1 MENTTGQLTA
11 RQLLDFLLDCA
22 RNGADLDKVAV
33 NYRQD
38 FDSDVMPVVLVEED
52 LYDRETNNVLESIVL
67 VSDDYTG

>member
-1 MENTTGQLTA
+1 MENTTQLTA

-22 RNGADLDKVAV
+22 RNGADLDKVVV

-38 FDSDVMPVVLVEED
+38 FDSDVMPVALVEED

-67 VSDDYTG
+67 VSDGGA

>member
-1 MENTTGQLTA
+1 METTTQLTA

-38 FDSDVMPVVLVEED
+38 FDSDVMPVALVEED

-67 VSDDYTG
+67 VSDGGA

>member
-1 MENTTGQLTA
+1 METTTHLTA

-22 RNGADLDKVAV
+22 RNGADLDKVIV

-67 VSDDYTG
+67 VSDDYQG

>member
-1 MENTTGQLTA
+1 METTTHLTA

-22 RNGADLDKVAV
+22 QNGADLDKVAV

-38 FDSDVMPVVLVEED
+38 FDSDVMPVALVEED

-67 VSDDYTG
+67 VSDGGA